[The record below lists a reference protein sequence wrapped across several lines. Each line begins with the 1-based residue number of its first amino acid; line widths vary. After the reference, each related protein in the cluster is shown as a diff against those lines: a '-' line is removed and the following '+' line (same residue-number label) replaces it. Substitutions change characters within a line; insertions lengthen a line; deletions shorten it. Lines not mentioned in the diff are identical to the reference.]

1 MQLQLIREMIFEL
14 RGQSIMLDFDIAQ
27 LYEVETRS
35 LNQAVKR
42 NLQRFPNDFMFQLT
56 KEEWIFVKSKYALS
70 NSSHFVMSSKK
81 HRSDS
86 YLPYAFTEHGVA
98 MLASVLRS
106 QKAVEMNIVIVRAFI
121 ALKRLV
127 IDYKELAEQIALIE
141 HKFDGKFEEVY
152 EALNLLICERSVR
165 KNWEDRIPIGF

>member
-56 KEEWIFVKSKYALS
+56 KEEWIFVKSKYALM
-70 NSSHFVMSSKK
+70 NSSQIVMSSKK
-81 HRSDS
+81 HRSDT
-86 YLPYAFTEHGVA
+86 YLPFEFTEHGVT
-98 MLASVLRS
+98 MLASVLTQNS
-106 QKAVEMNIVIVRAFI
+106 
-121 ALKRLV
+121 LKIL
-127 IDYKELAEQIALIE
+127 
-141 HKFDGKFEEVY
+141 
-152 EALNLLICERSVR
+152 
-165 KNWEDRIPIGF
+165 